1 MSEPSRI
8 VICGFCGAKNRIPV
22 EHLGQKAFCGKC
34 HKPLSV
40 QAYYDHPFDV
50 NDQSFKDEVLNF
62 PGTVLAVFWVPWCG
76 ACKMLMPILDVFAR
90 NYAGK
95 VKVVKVNVEQNPML
109 SSYYKIEATPTLNFY
124 KNGNLV
130 RSIKGALPAHDLRQQ
145 ADYILS

>member
-1 MSEPSRI
+1 MGETSRMI
-8 VICGFCGAKNRIPV
+8 TCASCGAKNRIPV
-22 EHLGQKAFCGKC
+22 ERLRQKAFCGRC
-34 HKPLSV
+34 HRPLSV
-40 QAYYDHPFDV
+40 HLYLDHPLEV
-50 NDQSFKDEVLNF
+50 NDHNFKEEVLGF

-76 ACKMLMPILDVFAR
+76 ACKMIMPTLDMFAR

-109 SSYYKIEATPTLNFY
+109 SSYYKIDATPTLNFY

-130 RSIKGALPAHDLRQQ
+130 RSFKGAIPPNELKQQ